1 MTYPASAAASARDA
15 TDAREAYER
24 HILSTEG
31 PYHVDGRYFASPAD
45 ADCQRRW
52 AAERM
57 LREVQRRET
66 YAPTAGLAT
75 RARVGTWLTP
85 RERTRADVA
94 ITSQLALVHRES
106 VHALRA
112 DLGAGAIDGV
122 LVSAALLCPRD
133 TAALA
138 ALLREYPG
146 TPVVGVVIDADEAQ
160 ALRAAILLGH
170 AGAETI
176 VDARAPLGWSILR
189 CTFDARHVP
198 ERFIRNA
205 LAKLLGTTEQY
216 DHMSGAP
223 TTWTPG
229 WRRFLT
235 VAFSPYVNTT
245 RMMADTL
252 AINAQTF
259 QSRFLR
265 AGLPSPKRYLAFA
278 RLTWA
283 AHLLETPGLSVA
295 AVALRLDAS
304 SPQSF
309 GRTVRLTMG
318 MCAGD
323 FRQAFDGA
331 AMLDRYR
338 ALLIDPYRATLRAF
352 DPLAASDVGRRQ
364 RRRQEQRQ
372 NEPSAVAGP
381 GRAA

>member
-1 MTYPASAAASARDA
+1 MTYPASAASARVA
-15 TDAREAYER
+15 TQACEAYER
-24 HILSTEG
+24 HILATEG
-31 PYHVDGRYFASPAD
+31 PYHVDGRYFASPYD
-45 ADCQRRW
+45 ADRQRRW

-85 RERTRADVA
+85 RERTCADVA

-112 DLGAGAIDGV
+112 DLVAGVIDGV

-133 TAALA
+133 TAAVA
-138 ALLREYPG
+138 ALLRDYPG

-160 ALRAAILLGH
+160 ALRAAIVLGH

-176 VDARAPLGWSILR
+176 VDARTPLGWSILR
-189 CTFDARHVP
+189 CSFDARHVP
-198 ERFIRNA
+198 ERFIRQA
-205 LAKLLGTTEQY
+205 LAKLLGPTER
-216 DHMSGAP
+216 DEVASATP

-283 AHLLETPGLSVA
+283 AHLLETPGLSLA

-318 MCAGD
+318 MSASD

-331 AMLDRYR
+331 AMLNRYR

-352 DPLAASDVGRRQ
+352 DPLAASDAARHQ
-364 RRRQEQRQ
+364 RRRMEKAQ
-372 NEPSAVAGP
+372 PSTVAGS